1 MKRFIRTTAAV
12 ALSLFCAIGTGV
24 TAHAVTRTITIPCPA
39 TQSCPD
45 NQEAVTAL
53 QKQLSSLFDT
63 DNASVPAWLN
73 GLCHL
78 SHTPLSPSTTQ
89 PTPSTDK
96 PSADKPSTDKPS
108 TDKPSTDKPSTD
120 KPSTD
125 KPSTDKPSTDKPSTD
140 KPSTDKPSTDK
151 PSASVTNTS
160 TYEQQVIDLINEIRI
175 KNGLSPLTENT
186 ALSRCAKAK
195 SQDMHDKRY
204 FSHQSPTY
212 GSPFDMM
219 KQFGITYRTAGENI
233 AMGQTTPQA
242 VVNAWMNSEG
252 HRANI
257 LNASFTQIGM
267 GYVADGHYWTQQ
279 FIG

>member
-120 KPSTD
+120 KPSV
-125 KPSTDKPSTDKPSTD
+125 
-140 KPSTDKPSTDK
+140 
-151 PSASVTNTS
+151 SVTNTS

-233 AMGQTTPQA
+233 AMGQSTPQA

>member
-108 TDKPSTDKPSTD
+108 TDKPSV
-120 KPSTD
+120 
-125 KPSTDKPSTDKPSTD
+125 
-140 KPSTDKPSTDK
+140 
-151 PSASVTNTS
+151 SVTNTS

-233 AMGQTTPQA
+233 AMGQSTPQA

>member
-24 TAHAVTRTITIPCPA
+24 TAHAVTRTITIPCPTTA
-39 TQSCPD
+39 PSCPD

-78 SHTPLSPSTTQ
+78 SDTPLSPSTAQ
-89 PTPSTDK
+89 PT
-96 PSADKPSTDKPS
+96 PSTDKPS
-108 TDKPSTDKPSTD
+108 TDKPSV
-120 KPSTD
+120 
-125 KPSTDKPSTDKPSTD
+125 
-140 KPSTDKPSTDK
+140 
-151 PSASVTNTS
+151 SVTNTS
-160 TYEQQVIDLINEIRI
+160 TYEQQVIDLINEIRV

-233 AMGQTTPQA
+233 AMGQSTPQA

-267 GYVADGHYWTQQ
+267 GYFADGHYCTQHC
-279 FIG
+279 IGYRYSL

>member
-96 PSADKPSTDKPS
+96 PSTDKPS
-108 TDKPSTDKPSTD
+108 V
-120 KPSTD
+120 
-125 KPSTDKPSTDKPSTD
+125 
-140 KPSTDKPSTDK
+140 
-151 PSASVTNTS
+151 SVTNTS

>member
-120 KPSTD
+120 KPSV
-125 KPSTDKPSTDKPSTD
+125 
-140 KPSTDKPSTDK
+140 
-151 PSASVTNTS
+151 SVTNTS
-160 TYEQQVIDLINEIRI
+160 TYEQQVIDLINEIRV

-233 AMGQTTPQA
+233 AMGQSTPQA

>member
-120 KPSTD
+120 KPS
-125 KPSTDKPSTDKPSTD
+125 
-140 KPSTDKPSTDK
+140 
-151 PSASVTNTS
+151 ASVTNTS

-233 AMGQTTPQA
+233 AMGQSTPQA

>member
-78 SHTPLSPSTTQ
+78 SDTPLSPSTAQ
-89 PTPSTDK
+89 PT
-96 PSADKPSTDKPS
+96 PSTDKPS

-120 KPSTD
+120 KPSV
-125 KPSTDKPSTDKPSTD
+125 
-140 KPSTDKPSTDK
+140 
-151 PSASVTNTS
+151 SVTNTS

-233 AMGQTTPQA
+233 AMGQSTPQA
-242 VVNAWMNSEG
+242 VVNAWMNSKG

>member
-108 TDKPSTDKPSTD
+108 TDKPSV
-120 KPSTD
+120 
-125 KPSTDKPSTDKPSTD
+125 
-140 KPSTDKPSTDK
+140 
-151 PSASVTNTS
+151 SVTNTS

-233 AMGQTTPQA
+233 AMGQSTPQA

-267 GYVADGHYWTQQ
+267 GYVADGHY
-279 FIG
+279 

>member
-96 PSADKPSTDKPS
+96 PSA
-108 TDKPSTDKPSTD
+108 
-120 KPSTD
+120 
-125 KPSTDKPSTDKPSTD
+125 DKPSTDKPSTD

>member
-45 NQEAVTAL
+45 NQDAVTAL

-120 KPSTD
+120 KPS
-125 KPSTDKPSTDKPSTD
+125 
-140 KPSTDKPSTDK
+140 
-151 PSASVTNTS
+151 ASVTNTS
-160 TYEQQVIDLINEIRI
+160 TYEQQVIDLINEIRV

-233 AMGQTTPQA
+233 AMGQSTPQA

>member
-24 TAHAVTRTITIPCPA
+24 TAHAVTHTITIPCPA

-108 TDKPSTDKPSTD
+108 TDKPSTDKPS
-120 KPSTD
+120 
-125 KPSTDKPSTDKPSTD
+125 
-140 KPSTDKPSTDK
+140 
-151 PSASVTNTS
+151 ASVTNTS
-160 TYEQQVIDLINEIRI
+160 TYEQQVIDLINEIRV

-233 AMGQTTPQA
+233 AMGQSTPQA
-242 VVNAWMNSEG
+242 VVNAWMNSKG

>member
-120 KPSTD
+120 KPS
-125 KPSTDKPSTDKPSTD
+125 
-140 KPSTDKPSTDK
+140 
-151 PSASVTNTS
+151 ASVTNTS

-233 AMGQTTPQA
+233 AMGQSTPQA
-242 VVNAWMNSEG
+242 VVNAWMNSKG
-252 HRANI
+252 R
-257 LNASFTQIGM
+257 FP
-267 GYVADGHYWTQQ
+267 
-279 FIG
+279 

>member
-108 TDKPSTDKPSTD
+108 TDKPSTDT
-120 KPSTD
+120 
-125 KPSTDKPSTDKPSTD
+125 
-140 KPSTDKPSTDK
+140 

>member
-108 TDKPSTDKPSTD
+108 TDKPSTDKPS
-120 KPSTD
+120 
-125 KPSTDKPSTDKPSTD
+125 
-140 KPSTDKPSTDK
+140 
-151 PSASVTNTS
+151 ASVTNTS

-233 AMGQTTPQA
+233 AMGQSTPQA

>member
-108 TDKPSTDKPSTD
+108 TDKPSTDKPSV
-120 KPSTD
+120 
-125 KPSTDKPSTDKPSTD
+125 
-140 KPSTDKPSTDK
+140 
-151 PSASVTNTS
+151 SVTNTS

>member
-120 KPSTD
+120 KPS
-125 KPSTDKPSTDKPSTD
+125 
-140 KPSTDKPSTDK
+140 
-151 PSASVTNTS
+151 ASVTNTS
-160 TYEQQVIDLINEIRI
+160 TYEQQVIDLINEIRV

>member
-108 TDKPSTDKPSTD
+108 TDKPSTDKPSV
-120 KPSTD
+120 
-125 KPSTDKPSTDKPSTD
+125 
-140 KPSTDKPSTDK
+140 
-151 PSASVTNTS
+151 SVTNTS

-233 AMGQTTPQA
+233 AMGQSTPQA

>member
-108 TDKPSTDKPSTD
+108 TDKPSTDKPS
-120 KPSTD
+120 
-125 KPSTDKPSTDKPSTD
+125 
-140 KPSTDKPSTDK
+140 
-151 PSASVTNTS
+151 ASVTNTS

-233 AMGQTTPQA
+233 AMGQSTPQA
-242 VVNAWMNSEG
+242 VVNAWMNSKG

>member
-24 TAHAVTRTITIPCPA
+24 TAHAVTRTITIPCPTTA
-39 TQSCPD
+39 PSCPD

-108 TDKPSTDKPSTD
+108 TDKPSTDKPS
-120 KPSTD
+120 
-125 KPSTDKPSTDKPSTD
+125 
-140 KPSTDKPSTDK
+140 
-151 PSASVTNTS
+151 ASVTNTS
-160 TYEQQVIDLINEIRI
+160 TYEQQVIDLINEIRV

>member
-125 KPSTDKPSTDKPSTD
+125 KPSTDKPSTDKPS
-140 KPSTDKPSTDK
+140 
-151 PSASVTNTS
+151 ASVTNTS

-233 AMGQTTPQA
+233 AMGQSTPQA

>member
-78 SHTPLSPSTTQ
+78 SDTPLSPSTAQ
-89 PTPSTDK
+89 PT
-96 PSADKPSTDKPS
+96 PSTDKPS

-120 KPSTD
+120 KPSV
-125 KPSTDKPSTDKPSTD
+125 
-140 KPSTDKPSTDK
+140 
-151 PSASVTNTS
+151 SVTNTS

>member
-89 PTPSTDK
+89 PT
-96 PSADKPSTDKPS
+96 
-108 TDKPSTDKPSTD
+108 
-120 KPSTD
+120 
-125 KPSTDKPSTDKPSTD
+125 
-140 KPSTDKPSTDK
+140 
-151 PSASVTNTS
+151 V
-160 TYEQQVIDLINEIRI
+160 
-175 KNGLSPLTENT
+175 
-186 ALSRCAKAK
+186 
-195 SQDMHDKRY
+195 
-204 FSHQSPTY
+204 
-212 GSPFDMM
+212 
-219 KQFGITYRTAGENI
+219 
-233 AMGQTTPQA
+233 
-242 VVNAWMNSEG
+242 
-252 HRANI
+252 
-257 LNASFTQIGM
+257 
-267 GYVADGHYWTQQ
+267 
-279 FIG
+279 

>member
-120 KPSTD
+120 KPSV
-125 KPSTDKPSTDKPSTD
+125 
-140 KPSTDKPSTDK
+140 
-151 PSASVTNTS
+151 SVTNTS

>member
-108 TDKPSTDKPSTD
+108 TDKPSTDKPS
-120 KPSTD
+120 
-125 KPSTDKPSTDKPSTD
+125 
-140 KPSTDKPSTDK
+140 
-151 PSASVTNTS
+151 ASVTNTS
-160 TYEQQVIDLINEIRI
+160 TYEQQVIDLINEIRV

-233 AMGQTTPQA
+233 AMGQSTPQA

>member
-108 TDKPSTDKPSTD
+108 TDKPSTDKPS
-120 KPSTD
+120 
-125 KPSTDKPSTDKPSTD
+125 
-140 KPSTDKPSTDK
+140 
-151 PSASVTNTS
+151 ASVTNTS
-160 TYEQQVIDLINEIRI
+160 TYEQQVIDLINEIRV

>member
-96 PSADKPSTDKPS
+96 PSA
-108 TDKPSTDKPSTD
+108 
-120 KPSTD
+120 
-125 KPSTDKPSTDKPSTD
+125 DKPSTD

>member
-108 TDKPSTDKPSTD
+108 TDKPSTDKPS
-120 KPSTD
+120 
-125 KPSTDKPSTDKPSTD
+125 
-140 KPSTDKPSTDK
+140 
-151 PSASVTNTS
+151 ASVTNTS
-160 TYEQQVIDLINEIRI
+160 TYEQQVIDLINEIRV

-233 AMGQTTPQA
+233 AMGQSTPQA
-242 VVNAWMNSEG
+242 VVNAWMNSKG

>member
-120 KPSTD
+120 KPS
-125 KPSTDKPSTDKPSTD
+125 
-140 KPSTDKPSTDK
+140 
-151 PSASVTNTS
+151 ASVTNTS

-233 AMGQTTPQA
+233 AMGQSTPQA
-242 VVNAWMNSEG
+242 VVNAWMNSKG